1 MAQVD
6 LFFSHLPPVTRFY
19 LFCSTALML
28 LCTLEIVS
36 PFSLYINYN
45 LVLQRGQVWRI
56 FSCFLFFGTFSLHF
70 FWNVYVLIFYCATL
84 EEHQRSATFL
94 WMLLTTG
101 ALLLGLSHIFGVG
114 SYFFSGSMINVMT
127 YIWGRRNPS
136 TRLSVFFISVSAPYL
151 PFVLALM
158 SVLVGWNMADH
169 VIGILVGHV
178 YFFFEDIYPLLPTSK
193 GCRIFRTPRL
203 LLWIFRENAD

>member
-101 ALLLGLSHIFGVG
+101 ALLL
-114 SYFFSGSMINVMT
+114 
-127 YIWGRRNPS
+127 
-136 TRLSVFFISVSAPYL
+136 
-151 PFVLALM
+151 
-158 SVLVGWNMADH
+158 
-169 VIGILVGHV
+169 
-178 YFFFEDIYPLLPTSK
+178 
-193 GCRIFRTPRL
+193 
-203 LLWIFRENAD
+203 